1 MYSLHNV
8 HLTLVLY
15 VQSAQCTSNIIHM
28 YVCTVCKMYIQH
40 YSCMYSLHNVH
51 LTLVLY
57 VQSMHNVH
65 LTLVLYVQSVHLTL
79 VLYVHAQ
86 CTSSI
91 SPVCTVCT
99 MYI

>member
-8 HLTLVLY
+8 HLTLVIMY
-15 VQSAQCTSNIIHM
+15 VQSAQCTSNISPVCSLHYSPHIIP
-28 YVCTVCKMYIQH
+28 VCTVCTMYI
-40 YSCMYSLHNVH
+40 

-57 VQSMHNVH
+57 AVQS
-65 LTLVLYVQSVHLTL
+65 
-79 VLYVHAQ
+79 AQ
-86 CTSSI
+86 CTSNI

>member
-15 VQSAQCTSNIIHM
+15 VQSAQCTSNIIL
-28 YVCTVCKMYIQH
+28 YVH
-40 YSCMYSLHNVH
+40 LHNVH

-57 VQSMHNVH
+57 VQS
-65 LTLVLYVQSVHLTL
+65 
-79 VLYVHAQ
+79 AQ
-86 CTSSI
+86 CTSNI

>member
-15 VQSAQCTSNIIHM
+15 VQSAQCTSNIIP
-28 YVCTVCKMYIQH
+28 VCTSAQH

-57 VQSMHNVH
+57 VQS
-65 LTLVLYVQSVHLTL
+65 
-79 VLYVHAQ
+79 AQ
-86 CTSSI
+86 CTSNI

>member
-15 VQSAQCTSNIIHM
+15 VQSAQCTSNISP
-28 YVCTVCKMYIQH
+28 VCTVCNMYIQH

-57 VQSMHNVH
+57 VQS
-65 LTLVLYVQSVHLTL
+65 
-79 VLYVHAQ
+79 AQ
-86 CTSSI
+86 CTSNI
-91 SPVCTVCT
+91 SPVYIVCT
-99 MYI
+99 MFI